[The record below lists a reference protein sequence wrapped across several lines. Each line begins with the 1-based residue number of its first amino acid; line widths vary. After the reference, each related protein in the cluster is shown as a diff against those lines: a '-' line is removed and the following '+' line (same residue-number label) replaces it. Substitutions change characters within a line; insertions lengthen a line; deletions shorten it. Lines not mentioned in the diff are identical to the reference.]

1 MRKDFP
7 SRILAKSRKLLS
19 RKNFKNV
26 YHVYYLKFDKQITQ
40 NSIAASRPTI
50 FQNITK
56 SEISLLI
63 LKYEYLHFSFFIF
76 QKKIVVKDQ
85 TGPIHYI
92 TSKAFAMASGNG
104 TKCETCFWG
113 SRMILHAQCKN
124 TFPK

>member
-7 SRILAKSRKLLS
+7 SSILAKSQKTS
-19 RKNFKNV
+19 DWTKNFKNV

-63 LKYEYLHFSFFIF
+63 LKYEYLHFP
-76 QKKIVVKDQ
+76 KKIVVKDQ

-92 TSKAFAMASGNG
+92 TSKAFAMASGDG